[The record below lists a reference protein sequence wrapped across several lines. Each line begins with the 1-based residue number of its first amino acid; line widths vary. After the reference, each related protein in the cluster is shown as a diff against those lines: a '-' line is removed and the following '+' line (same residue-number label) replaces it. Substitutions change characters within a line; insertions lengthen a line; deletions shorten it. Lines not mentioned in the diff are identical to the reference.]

1 MATKRDYYEV
11 LGVEKS
17 ASKEDIKKAYRK
29 LAIKY
34 HPDRNAGN
42 PEAEEK
48 FKEATEAYEVLFKAE
63 YENVKHFIRHY
74 LHDEPE
80 SEDLAQDVF
89 ATLWTGRDRIDPER
103 NIRSFLFTI
112 ARNKALN
119 HLSSLRTRLT
129 DPLEK
134 ASVSLSIESLGSET
148 IISRIDALDMKR
160 IIDMVYEKMPEL
172 TRRIFV
178 MNRDE
183 TMTYEEIAAST
194 GLTVKKVEYN
204 MVKALKQFRSKLS
217 FFK

>member
-1 MATKRDYYEV
+1 MPPRYNNSDREI
-11 LGVEKS
+11 LRMFSE
-17 ASKEDIKKAYRK
+17 
-29 LAIKY
+29 AIKAS
-34 HPDRNAGN
+34 D
-42 PEAEEK
+42 
-48 FKEATEAYEVLFKAE
+48 TEAYEVLFKAE

-80 SEDLAQDVF
+80 SEDLAQVVF

-134 ASVSLSIESLGSET
+134 ASVSLSIESLGSEA

-183 TMTYEEIAAST
+183 NMTYEEIAEST

-204 MVKALKQFRSKLS
+204 MVKALKQFRNKLS
-217 FFK
+217 IFK

>member
-1 MATKRDYYEV
+1 MPPRYNNSDREI
-11 LGVEKS
+11 LRMFSE
-17 ASKEDIKKAYRK
+17 
-29 LAIKY
+29 AIKAS
-34 HPDRNAGN
+34 D
-42 PEAEEK
+42 
-48 FKEATEAYEVLFKAE
+48 TEAYEVLFKAE

-134 ASVSLSIESLGSET
+134 ASVSLSLESLGSEA

-183 TMTYEEIAAST
+183 NMTYEEIAAST

>member
-1 MATKRDYYEV
+1 MPPYYNNSDREI
-11 LGVEKS
+11 LRMFSE
-17 ASKEDIKKAYRK
+17 
-29 LAIKY
+29 AIKAS
-34 HPDRNAGN
+34 D
-42 PEAEEK
+42 
-48 FKEATEAYEVLFKAE
+48 TEAYEVLFKAE
-63 YENVKHFIRHY
+63 YENVKYFIRHY
-74 LHDEPE
+74 VHDGPE
-80 SEDLAQDVF
+80 SEDLAQEVF
-89 ATLWTGRDRIDPER
+89 ATLWTGRDRIDPQR

-134 ASVSLSIESLGSET
+134 ASLNLSIESLDSEA
-148 IISRIDALDMKR
+148 IVSRIDAMDMKR

-172 TRRIFV
+172 TRKIFV

-183 TMTYEEIAAST
+183 NMTYEEIAAST

-217 FFK
+217 LFK

>member
-1 MATKRDYYEV
+1 MPPQYNSSDREILRMFSEAIR
-11 LGVEKS
+11 
-17 ASKEDIKKAYRK
+17 ASD
-29 LAIKY
+29 
-34 HPDRNAGN
+34 
-42 PEAEEK
+42 
-48 FKEATEAYEVLFKAE
+48 TEAYEVLFKAE
-63 YENVKHFIRHY
+63 YENVKFFIQHY
-74 LHDEPE
+74 IHDTAEA
-80 SEDLAQDVF
+80 EDLAQETF
-89 ATLWTGRDRIDPER
+89 ASLWTNRDRIDPTR

-134 ASVSLSIESLGSET
+134 ASVSLSIESLGSEA

-183 TMTYEEIAAST
+183 NMTYEEIAAST

>member
-1 MATKRDYYEV
+1 MPPKYNNSDREI
-11 LGVEKS
+11 LRMFSE
-17 ASKEDIKKAYRK
+17 
-29 LAIKY
+29 AIKAS
-34 HPDRNAGN
+34 D
-42 PEAEEK
+42 
-48 FKEATEAYEVLFKAE
+48 TEAYEVLFKAE
-63 YENVKHFIRHY
+63 YENVKYFIRHY
-74 LHDEPE
+74 VHDGPE
-80 SEDLAQDVF
+80 SEDLAQEVF
-89 ATLWTGRDRIDPER
+89 ATLWTGRDRIDPQR

-134 ASVSLSIESLGSET
+134 ASVNLSIESLDSEA
-148 IISRIDALDMKR
+148 IVSRIDAMDMKR

-172 TRRIFV
+172 TRKIFV

-183 TMTYEEIAAST
+183 NMTYEEIAAST

-217 FFK
+217 LFK